1 MQTAKPETMRRN
13 DKTDTGE
20 AKALARK
27 KYAERQIK
35 KWVDWSWRVRG
46 RVIYKQLIEQIE
58 KYEQR

>member
-1 MQTAKPETMRRN
+1 MRRN
-13 DKTDTGE
+13 NKTDPGE

-35 KWVDWSWRVRG
+35 KRVDWSWRVRG
-46 RVIYKQLIEQIE
+46 RVIYKQLLEQIE